1 MNVKKEISLQEIKA
15 QILRIIDEMGISVK
29 QIILF
34 GSRARGDYKKSSDWD
49 LLVIVNK
56 DLDRKEKMEISHLIR
71 RRLAELY
78 IPCDVLIKSEREVE
92 ERKNVIGSVIKSAL
106 KEGVSL

>member
-56 DLDRKEKMEISHLIR
+56 DVDRKEKMEISHLIR